1 MPADTPTSPHPHP
14 HSGAPRSDPGG
25 HGHPAP
31 TGRHEKRARNIVLIA
46 LALLVVAVLGFNLL
60 APRDRLQAPDAPR
73 DAVGS
78 NQVERPQAST
88 TAPGDGTVSRSIP
101 EAADTPTPAG
111 RERMGAP
118 ALSNPQ
124 PEPPRQESQP
134 AR

>member
-1 MPADTPTSPHPHP
+1 MPADSPTPPRPQP
-14 HSGAPRSDPGG
+14 RPGAPRRGPAEKAPPG
-25 HGHPAP
+25 P

-78 NQVERPQAST
+78 HQEERPQATT
-88 TAPGDGTVSRSIP
+88 TAPGDGSVSRSTP

-124 PEPPRQESQP
+124 PEPLRQESQP